1 MQDSGV
7 AKRYA
12 RALAQT
18 LDNDDEYNGVKTE
31 LLGFLDLLDQNDD
44 LKSGMETLLLS
55 RKQKMEI
62 LESIKS
68 ELGFKEKTFNFLLAL
83 LDENRMMFLGA
94 IIPFLEQF
102 WFDLQGIE
110 KLKVFSAIKL
120 NPDQREKLVKKLE
133 QSFKKKIVIEN
144 EPDPELIAG
153 IKIQRGSIFYD
164 FSIQGNLKKL
174 KDSITDVSIGNTFVG
189 LGEKDAD

>member
-1 MQDSGV
+1 MRESSV

-18 LDNDDEYNGVKTE
+18 LDSQEEYQIVRTE
-31 LLGFLDLLDQNDD
+31 LSIFMQLIDRNEELR
-44 LKSGMETLLLS
+44 SGMETLLLS
-55 RKQKMEI
+55 RKQKMDV

-68 ELGFKEKTFNFLLAL
+68 ELGFSKKTFNFLLAL
-83 LDENRMMFLGA
+83 LDENRMVFLDT
-94 IIPFLEQF
+94 IFTYLEQF
-102 WFDLQGIE
+102 WFDRQGIE

-120 NPDQREKLVKKLE
+120 KPEQEERLIKQLEK
-133 QSFKKKIVIEN
+133 SFRKKIIIEN
-144 EPDPELIAG
+144 EKDPELIAG

-174 KDSITDVSIGNTFVG
+174 KDSITDVSIAGTFVR
-189 LGEKDAD
+189 LGDKDAD